1 LFVIKQQ
8 FIKYLLREQ
17 VNKLAIKSYKQLNY
31 KYILLNIIA
40 NNFDNNFTYLNFD
53 IKKYRFK
60 INIIL
65 NILNNLLNLLDSN
78 RETITQLFI
87 YKEFNIS

>member
-1 LFVIKQQ
+1 MFVIKQQ